1 MTGKPN
7 LSFYEGLDKNKIYT
21 QVVHCKKSDYDI
33 YIGRPSKWGNPFSH
47 RDGTVAEFRVG
58 SRAEA
63 IQKYEDW
70 IITQP
75 NLMADLIEL
84 RGKVL
89 GCWCVPKQC
98 HGNVLSKLIERY
110 VD

>member
-7 LSFYEGLDKNKIYT
+7 LSFYEGLVDNKLHT

-47 RDGTVAEFRVG
+47 RNGTSAEFRVG
-58 SRAEA
+58 SRSEA
-63 IQKYEDW
+63 IQKYEEW
-70 IITQP
+70 ILNQP
-75 NLMADLIEL
+75 ELMADLIEL

-89 GCWCVPKQC
+89 GCWCSPKPC